1 MVILCF
7 LSMTVPVAMYWIMF
21 LSSFIKQRNFLM
33 KMIKTFMAG
42 AVAMA
47 LVSFGANA
55 ANQGQGVVNFKGT
68 VINAPCGI
76 APESADQSIDFGQIS
91 KAHLNADG
99 ISVKKNLDIK
109 LVNCDA
115 TEVGA
120 LTKGVKV
127 SFTGTTFGS
136 NANELGTS
144 GDTGTA
150 VVVSEASGNLVSF
163 DGTAGSPT
171 KLQAG
176 DNTLRYST
184 WVKKAT
190 GGNLKEGDFT
200 AVANFNLTYE

>member
-1 MVILCF
+1 
-7 LSMTVPVAMYWIMF
+7 
-21 LSSFIKQRNFLM
+21 
-33 KMIKTFMAG
+33 MIKTVIAG
-42 AVAMA
+42 AFTMA
-47 LVSFGANA
+47 LVSLGANA
-55 ANQGQGVVNFKGT
+55 TNQGAGVINFKGT

-91 KAHLNADG
+91 KSHLEASG
-99 ISVKKNLDIK
+99 TSVKKNLDIK

-115 TEVGA
+115 TELATTG
-120 LTKGVKV
+120 GVKV
-127 SFTGTTFGS
+127 SFTGTTI
-136 NANELGTS
+136 NTQIKELGTA

-163 DGTAGSPT
+163 DGTAGAAT

>member
-1 MVILCF
+1 
-7 LSMTVPVAMYWIMF
+7 
-21 LSSFIKQRNFLM
+21 M
-33 KMIKTFMAG
+33 KMIKTVMAG

-91 KAHLNADG
+91 KAHLNAGG

-120 LTKGVKV
+120 LKNGVKV
-127 SFTGTTFGS
+127 SFTGTTFGGT
-136 NANELGTS
+136 ANELGTA

-150 VVVSEASGNLVSF
+150 VVVSEASGKLVSF
-163 DGTAGSPT
+163 DGTAGDAT
-171 KLQAG
+171 KLQEG

-190 GGNLKEGDFT
+190 TGTLKEGDFT
-200 AVANFNLTYE
+200 AVANFNLTYQ

>member
-1 MVILCF
+1 
-7 LSMTVPVAMYWIMF
+7 
-21 LSSFIKQRNFLM
+21 M
-33 KMIKTFMAG
+33 KMIKTVMAG

-55 ANQGQGVVNFKGT
+55 ANQGQGVVNFKGS
-68 VINAPCGI
+68 VISAPCGI

-115 TEVGA
+115 TELATTGS
-120 LTKGVKV
+120 VKV
-127 SFTGTTFGS
+127 SFTGTSVNGLVK
-136 NANELGTS
+136 ELGTA

-150 VVVSEASGNLVSF
+150 VVVSEAGGNLVSF
-163 DGTAGSPT
+163 DGTAGAAT

-190 GGNLKEGDFT
+190 SGALKEGDFT

>member
-1 MVILCF
+1 MKKELVAGI
-7 LSMTVPVAMYWIMF
+7 VAM
-21 LSSFIKQRNFLM
+21 SFF
-33 KMIKTFMAG
+33 
-42 AVAMA
+42 
-47 LVSFGANA
+47 SFGANA

-76 APESADQSIDFGQIS
+76 AQESADQSIDFGQIS
-91 KAHLNADG
+91 KAHLEASG
-99 ISVKKNLDIK
+99 VSVKKNLDIK

-115 TEVGA
+115 TELGK
-120 LTKGVKV
+120 TGSVKV
-127 SFTGTTFGS
+127 SFTGTTI
-136 NANELGTS
+136 NAQVKELGTT

-163 DGTAGSPT
+163 DGTAGAAT
-171 KLQAG
+171 KLQEG

-190 GGNLKEGDFT
+190 GGALKEGDFT

>member
-1 MVILCF
+1 
-7 LSMTVPVAMYWIMF
+7 
-21 LSSFIKQRNFLM
+21 M
-33 KMIKTFMAG
+33 KMIKTVMAG

-47 LVSFGANA
+47 MVSFGANA

-76 APESADQSIDFGQIS
+76 APESADQSIDFNQIS
-91 KAHLNADG
+91 KAHLNANG
-99 ISVKKNLDIK
+99 ISVKRNLDIK

-115 TEVGA
+115 AELGKTGS
-120 LTKGVKV
+120 VKV
-127 SFTGTTFGS
+127 SFTGTSVNGQVK
-136 NANELGTS
+136 ELGTA

-150 VVVSEASGNLVSF
+150 VVISEASGNLVSF
-163 DGTAGSPT
+163 DGTAGAAT
-171 KLQAG
+171 KLQEG